1 MFSINFFAVLDDEI
15 SPEDDDADPYVDEQV
30 EQNDDL
36 DDIQGIWWLHVL
48 TFWSIWEMCSF
59 WSIYGTYVISKTS
72 QIVT

>member
-36 DDIQGIWWLHVL
+36 DDIQGI
-48 TFWSIWEMCSF
+48 
-59 WSIYGTYVISKTS
+59 
-72 QIVT
+72 